1 MEETLM
7 EKEAE
12 RESLLMELRQS
23 KGSQTDAS
31 RKLLEERLKEKESEL
46 DSLRRHQK
54 ELQELTRVSSRNN
67 SEIQRL
73 QDDVVAMKRRK
84 VEMQNQLGHE
94 RKHHLT
100 EKRQMEKTII
110 QKDREANKWQKLST
124 QHEIQAQK
132 ANQVAK
138 ARLEEIG
145 HLRSKYK
152 DAEKKIRILSLK
164 RGVMEKAGLNQ
175 VMVGRRSR
183 DSASHEQAKR
193 IQTDVDA
200 LRDLFDQKVA
210 EVARKEAIA
219 DKLANEWEEHFE
231 LTSKRQELLKDEQG
245 SDEEVQSLSLQI
257 QFKEDRIRQLAQRM
271 GKRVGST
278 AEKDPLSP
286 TSTSR
291 SFLFDSAFDRV
302 CSGTSRIFG
311 MVFSC
316 VERHL
321 TEQLQT
327 AHMTK
332 GTALRRRSCS
342 GWSSESAGES
352 PPLREQ
358 RRRWMK
364 GHRRSKR
371 QHAKMRRRCVLT

>member
-1 MEETLM
+1 M

-12 RESLLMELRQS
+12 RESLLVDLRQS
-23 KGSQTDAS
+23 KGSQTDES
-31 RKLLEERLKEKESEL
+31 RKRLEERLKEKESEL

-54 ELQELTRVSSRNN
+54 ELQELTRVSSRNS

-73 QDDVVAMKRRK
+73 QEDVVAMKRRK

-94 RKHHLT
+94 RKHHLS
-100 EKRQMEKTII
+100 EKREMEKTII
-110 QKDREANKWQKLST
+110 QKDREASKWQKLST

-152 DAEKKIRILSLK
+152 DAEKKIRVLSLK

-183 DSASHEQAKR
+183 ETASNEQLKR
-193 IQTDVDA
+193 IQMDVDA
-200 LRDLFDQKVA
+200 LRDLLDQKVA

-245 SDEEVQSLSLQI
+245 SEEEVQSLSLQI

-271 GKRVGST
+271 GKRVGI
-278 AEKDPLSP
+278 AAGKDPLSP

-291 SFLFDSAFDRV
+291 SFLFDSAFERV
-302 CSGTSRIFG
+302 CSGTFETAA
-311 MVFSC
+311 SC
-316 VERHL
+316 SPATIRLCSKQRNHRMC
-321 TEQLQT
+321 TG
-327 AHMTK
+327 
-332 GTALRRRSCS
+332 GTAQHC
-342 GWSSESAGES
+342 GSSAVRNGRPRAQENRC
-352 PPLREQ
+352 PRED
-358 RRRWMK
+358 
-364 GHRRSKR
+364 
-371 QHAKMRRRCVLT
+371 CVVVG